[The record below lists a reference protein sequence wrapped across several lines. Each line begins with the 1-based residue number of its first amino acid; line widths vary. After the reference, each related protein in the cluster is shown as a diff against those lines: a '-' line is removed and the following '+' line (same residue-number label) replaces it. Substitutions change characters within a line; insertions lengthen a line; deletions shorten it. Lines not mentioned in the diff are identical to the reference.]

1 MPILS
6 EALYGSIAKENAI
19 VFNENDEFFF
29 SNEDGSAR
37 FSLTED
43 TLSKGLL
50 CIGGTGS
57 GKTNTI
63 DHLVAQIKRRMTKKD
78 VMLVFDTKGDFYKE
92 FYESG
97 DCVLGNSKEFR
108 KISEKWNVFNEITI
122 DGDDDENAIMNIND
136 LCHCLFK
143 KYESSSQPFFS
154 NAGRGLVAAVMLYI
168 IRRTMNL
175 ANKKAYR
182 NNKTLVSWFE
192 KAQTDN
198 FQRMYKF
205 YPDLSNVGM
214 YLGTGENSQALG
226 VLSEAIVMIKDTF
239 LGTFGEY
246 GDFSIRDFVR
256 SRGGKTLFIEYDLSI
271 GEVLSPIYSLLMDL
285 AFKEA
290 LGRQNETYEQGNVY
304 IIIDEFKLLP
314 YLTHIDDAVN
324 FGRSMGLK
332 VVAGMQSMAQLYD
345 VYGREKGLSIAAGF
359 SSVMAFR
366 PNDWLTEEYLRDAFG
381 INFLSETTLAGSQPS
396 TQRREGHVVE
406 AWELRKLK
414 VGQAFIRLIENPPF
428 MFRFSEFKGRHGN
441 GKVQHTDVAD

>member
-6 EALYGSIAKENAI
+6 EALYGSIAKDNPI
-19 VFNENDEFFF
+19 VFNENDDYFF
-29 SNEDGSAR
+29 SNEYGTEY
-37 FSLTED
+37 FSLAED
-43 TLSKGLL
+43 TLSKGVL

-63 DHLVAQIKRRMTKKD
+63 NHLVAQIKRRMTKND
-78 VMLVFDTKGDFYKE
+78 VMLVFDTKGDYFKK
-92 FYESG
+92 FYENG
-97 DCVLGNSKEFR
+97 DVVLGNSKEFR
-108 KISEKWNVFNEITI
+108 EVSEKWNVFNEITI
-122 DGDDDENAIMNIND
+122 DGDDDANAIMNIND

-168 IRRTMNL
+168 IRYTANL
-175 ANKKAYR
+175 ASKKAYR

-192 KAQTDN
+192 KAQAEN
-198 FQRMYKF
+198 FHRMYRF

-239 LGTFGEY
+239 LGVFGEY
-246 GDFSIRDFVR
+246 GSFSIRNFVR
-256 SRGGKTLFIEYDLSI
+256 TRAGKTLFIEYDLSI

-290 LGRQNETYEQGNVY
+290 LGRRKEKEGDEQGNVY

-332 VVAGMQSMAQLYD
+332 VITGLQSMAQLYD
-345 VYGREKGLSIAAGF
+345 VYGRDKGLSIAAGF
-359 SSVMAFR
+359 SSIMAFR

-381 INFLSETTLAGSQPS
+381 VNFLSETTLAGSQPC

-414 VGQAFIRLIENPPF
+414 LGQAFIRLIENPPF
-428 MFRFSEFKGRHGN
+428 MFKFSEYKGSTQN
-441 GKVQHTDVAD
+441 GKG